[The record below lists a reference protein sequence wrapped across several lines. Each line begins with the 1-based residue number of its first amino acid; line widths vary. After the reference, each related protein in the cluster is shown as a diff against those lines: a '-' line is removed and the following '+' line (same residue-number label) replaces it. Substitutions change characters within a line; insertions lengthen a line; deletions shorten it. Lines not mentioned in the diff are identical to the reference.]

1 VTTPTQQEAAFY
13 AKIEAMD
20 PMTRQYLVTALWAE
34 LDQSDPNTGG
44 DPLDKNCCLND
55 FDPKTVDAAIS
66 DCADFRRR
74 AGGLLDGL
82 DLSTV
87 GHDFW
92 LTRQGHGAGFWDGD
106 YKEEIGQALTKL
118 SKEFGEIGEIYAQDG
133 AVYIR

>member
-1 VTTPTQQEAAFY
+1 MTGPTPQEAAFY
-13 AKIEAMD
+13 AKVEALD
-20 PMTRQYLVTALWAE
+20 PMTKQYLVTALWAE

-44 DPLDKNCCLND
+44 NPLDDNYCLND
-55 FDPKTVDAAIS
+55 FDPETVDNAIA
-66 DCADFRRR
+66 DCTEFRRR
-74 AGGLLDGL
+74 AGTLLDGL

-106 YKEEIGQALTKL
+106 YEDSVGEALTKL

-133 AVYIR
+133 TVYIG